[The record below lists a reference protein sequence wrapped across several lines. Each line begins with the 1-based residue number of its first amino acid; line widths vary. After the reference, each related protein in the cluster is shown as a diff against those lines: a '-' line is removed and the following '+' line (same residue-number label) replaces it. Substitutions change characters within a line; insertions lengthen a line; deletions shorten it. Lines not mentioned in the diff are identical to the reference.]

1 MRFGPIPR
9 CRREG
14 RRATRDRPLVTDA
27 ATSGT
32 PQGTRGRRRPVV
44 LRQSGAQVGGRR
56 GPRPRGGTRPSGSP
70 VHLAEGLTELALLL
84 RREEGLDVVYEEEA
98 VGQGGDSGDP
108 AEAGED
114 DVGGGHHGGVDLGD
128 AQGLVGG

>member
-1 MRFGPIPR
+1 MRFGPIPG

-14 RRATRDRPLVTDA
+14 PRATRDRPPATDA
-27 ATSGT
+27 AKTGT
-32 PQGTRGRRRPVV
+32 LQGTRGRRRPVV

-56 GPRPRGGTRPSGSP
+56 APPPPVGSRRRGSCP
-70 VHLAEGLTELALLL
+70 VLAEGLTELALLL

-114 DVGGGHHGGVDLGD
+114 DVG
-128 AQGLVGG
+128 